1 MRTVSADARAQASE
15 TPIVLATLYAPGF
28 TVRCASEPVEIEDED
43 GDGPYLY
50 DARLVS
56 VTVVDREVDLFS
68 LERGQITRTRVAL
81 VLPEDLAPVSLE
93 ATHHHLAASRCE
105 VALIWPGETWRQ
117 RDVVIGRGL
126 VSGLRLGLASEP
138 IEFVAEALPPAT
150 GAPIG
155 DASRLIQDV
164 ALGFTPI
171 RGKQYPVVI
180 GRCYRLPGFKGADA
194 GSGLLLAGHHFASTT
209 VPDTYED
216 GSDTPYV
223 SWGAPTVENGTD
235 TDGNPK
241 CRIVAGVGG
250 AGPYTDFS
258 VETYS
263 AGAPRGNGAFTFDA
277 ADGGVRAS
285 SGGHDAALYA
295 DGVIDW
301 ILTNSGERY
310 DFAKMRATYQH
321 LRGLDIG
328 VYVDK
333 EIDALTLLRTR
344 ILPFLPLIEETGP
357 DGMWLRYIDI
367 ASQPAEVDLVEGVN
381 LIGRTGPIEQ
391 VSDGDDLV
399 NRVTI
404 RYFYDHFNGSYAK
417 SYTVDSSNHPLCAL
431 SESLFGVRAATIDC
445 PVVWDDATAARLAW
459 MRMNRLALHRFASTW
474 VADPSLYWLREGAI
488 VRLTSESLGITARK
502 AVVRRAR
509 ATRDPILLT
518 IEPIPGVLVP
528 ETI

>member
-105 VALIWPGETWRQ
+105 VALIWPGETWRE

-126 VSGLRLGLASEP
+126 VSGLRLGLAGEP

-155 DASRLIQDV
+155 DASRLFSADDYT
-164 ALGFTPI
+164 AGFTPL

-180 GRCYRLPGFKGADA
+180 GRCYRLPGFKGY
-194 GSGLLLAGHHFASTT
+194 GSGLVMAGHHFADTT

-223 SWGAPTVENGTD
+223 SFGVMSVSNTTNAAGDPVCKIVGGTD
-235 TDGNPK
+235 
-241 CRIVAGVGG
+241 GVS
-250 AGPYTDFS
+250 TDFD
-258 VETYS
+258 VTPYS
-263 AGAPRGNGAFTFDA
+263 PADSGAFTFDA
-277 ADGGVRAS
+277 ANGGVRAS

-301 ILTNSGERY
+301 ILTNSGERF

-509 ATRDPILLT
+509 STRDPILLT
-518 IEPIPGVLVP
+518 LEPIPGVLVS